1 MSGKVGINNSNP
13 IAPLQIGSDFV
24 FFNNSQE
31 YLIGR
36 NIKEDNGN
44 WTKKLSSGS
53 AASLSFTNTGDL
65 KLNAYTSLR
74 ISIILCGYYFEC
86 K

>member
-1 MSGKVGINNSNP
+1 MSGKVSINNSNP
-13 IAPLQIGSDFV
+13 IAPLQIGNDFV

-44 WTKKLSSGS
+44 WTKKVSLGS

-65 KLNAYTSLR
+65 RLNAYTSNANINNPLW
-74 ISIILCGYYFEC
+74 LLL
-86 K
+86 